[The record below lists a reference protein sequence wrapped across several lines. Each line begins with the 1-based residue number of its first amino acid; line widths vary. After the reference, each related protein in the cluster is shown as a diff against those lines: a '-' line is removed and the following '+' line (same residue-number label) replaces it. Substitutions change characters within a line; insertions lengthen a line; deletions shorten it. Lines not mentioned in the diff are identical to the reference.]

1 MSRKKTKWT
10 VRELAHLE
18 KRRANLGESWHPIED
33 MNEGDMDD
41 FLCNLSMRQLT
52 QFMVK
57 FYAAKLAGNVSDGV
71 LAAVRIHIKLWV
83 KDLTPALCG
92 NPKIQAIMERRRCWA
107 LECEIGGVK

>member
-10 VRELAHLE
+10 DEELGWLE
-18 KRRANLGESWHPIED
+18 RRQAKPEEYWHEIED

-52 QFMVK
+52 QFIVK

-71 LAAVRIHIKLWV
+71 MVAVRNHIKLWV
-83 KDLTPALCG
+83 NDLVPVLRG
-92 NPKIQAIMERRRCWA
+92 NPKIEAIMERRRCWA
-107 LECEIGGVK
+107 LECEIGGAK